1 MLLSFQDPLTSRLLN
16 RATPTLASVAGTSTF
31 TSTPA
36 SRSVPLGPTI
46 PLGPSAPLASSIPPA
61 PTVTSNSTV
70 VSSAKTTT
78 VPGRS
83 GQRVFLLLLV
93 VGNHL
98 QISCLRQGIA
108 LLVWINCS
116 EQVGMVMKAVRPFF
130 LMFLW
135 IWRCTTFNTS
145 LSFWSYQPITAARLA
160 QVGEHWSAQW
170 EVVGS
175 NLSQTNNQGF
185 F

>member
-1 MLLSFQDPLTSRLLN
+1 MYRSHPGWALPVWAPFVRSTTLPKLSLWGEITEIHDHVLLSNQDPLTSRLLN

-46 PLGPSAPLASSIPPA
+46 PLGPSAPLTASIPPA

-70 VSSAKTTT
+70 VSSAKTT

-93 VGNHL
+93 VSNHL
-98 QISCLRQGIA
+98 KI
-108 LLVWINCS
+108 
-116 EQVGMVMKAVRPFF
+116 K
-130 LMFLW
+130 
-135 IWRCTTFNTS
+135 
-145 LSFWSYQPITAARLA
+145 
-160 QVGEHWSAQW
+160 
-170 EVVGS
+170 VVS
-175 NLSQTNNQGF
+175 DKELHH
-185 F
+185 